1 VKFVKGRKA
10 GAGEVAASA
19 KRMVEK
25 HKPSL
30 EKLAVTLRPA
40 KQTLNPWIDRRL
52 FDLMEQRAVAAEN
65 MCRDLIR
72 VIAVD
77 DGEFLASHD
86 FDYLAA
92 GNAILKGDV

>member
-1 VKFVKGRKA
+1 MKFTKGKKI
-10 GAGEVAASA
+10 EPEH
-19 KRMVEK
+19 RMVN
-25 HKPSL
+25 P
-30 EKLAVTLRPA
+30 ADQRVMRVA
-40 KQTLNPWIDRRL
+40 KQSPNPWIDRRL

-65 MCRDLIR
+65 MCKDLIR

-92 GNAILKGDV
+92 GAAILKGDV